1 MNFVGKIFLYC
12 FAVIA
17 KVESDVPVDVLSFR
31 IAGCTSRVRI
41 PRAYGHIRAQSACIG
56 DGICCHGRQW
66 RVLLIVWW

>member
-41 PRAYGHIRAQSACIG
+41 PRAYGHIRAQTACIG
-56 DGICCHGRQW
+56 DGSGSHGRLS
-66 RVLLIVWW
+66 RVLVIVR

>member
-1 MNFVGKIFLYC
+1 MYFVGEILLYY

-17 KVESDVPVDVLSFR
+17 KVESDVPVDVLAFR

-56 DGICCHGRQW
+56 DGIGRHGRQLW
-66 RVLLIVWW
+66 IVWW

>member
-41 PRAYGHIRAQSACIG
+41 PRAYGHIRAQTACIG
-56 DGICCHGRQW
+56 DGSGIHGRLSF
-66 RVLLIVWW
+66 VAVIVR